1 MALYFLKPVVWNDQG
16 YQRPGGANF
25 TSGYPAEQGFG
36 HEEWNNS
43 DRLEFSENGQRL
55 RVFHTE
61 GVGNQPLSKHR
72 GRIFVF
78 MIASLKG
85 KRYLVSIASQATS
98 LFNDEQR
105 LHQLADKFHLDGFW
119 KDVWQLSSVQ
129 RAHKSESEF
138 RRLWK
143 KEYRF

>member
-1 MALYFLKPVVWNDQG
+1 
-16 YQRPGGANF
+16 
-25 TSGYPAEQGFG
+25 
-36 HEEWNNS
+36 
-43 DRLEFSENGQRL
+43 
-55 RVFHTE
+55 
-61 GVGNQPLSKHR
+61 
-72 GRIFVF
+72 
-78 MIASLKG
+78 MIASLKRR
-85 KRYLVSIASQATS
+85 RYLVSIASQATS

-105 LHQLADKFHLDGFW
+105 RHQLADKFHWDGFW